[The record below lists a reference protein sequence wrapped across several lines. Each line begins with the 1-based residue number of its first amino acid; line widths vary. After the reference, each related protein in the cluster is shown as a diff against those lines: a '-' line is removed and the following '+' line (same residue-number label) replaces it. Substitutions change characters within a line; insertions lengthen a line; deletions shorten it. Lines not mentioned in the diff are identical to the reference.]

1 MPVAEHLWGIQPTS
15 SGNLELTR
23 AHKVIVYGL
32 QISGGSMETEV
43 FSVKSWNE
51 IKIHHIYFINT
62 YYWSY
67 CEQFICA
74 CFIFDLFFVFV
85 FYNLV
90 IFTQCHNWMLDFSN
104 SPIKKK
110 KMHACYVGSV
120 YIIYFMVF
128 LIKFGLIWNKT
139 AWNILPEYMVT
150 S

>member
-32 QISGGSMETEV
+32 QISGGSMEIEV

-62 YYWSY
+62 YCWSY

-90 IFTQCHNWMLDFSN
+90 IFTQCPNWMLDFSN

-110 KMHACYVGSV
+110 KACLLCWQCV
-120 YIIYFMVF
+120 YYI
-128 LIKFGLIWNKT
+128 LSGLFDQIW
-139 AWNILPEYMVT
+139 PYME
-150 S
+150 